1 MKLKLSIAAFAEI
14 IQAEMLG
21 SNEPIFIREVAYD
34 TRKIVRTEGVV
45 FFGLKGAKQSGLAY
59 IESAYDQGVRN
70 FVVEE
75 QPQKP
80 HPEANYFMVKDAL
93 LALQKLAAFHR
104 QNIKYPIV
112 AITGSI
118 GKTTVKEWIAHH
130 LNLGFDHVYIFDHKS
145 KVPIKSLL
153 KPNTSVTIE
162 RIDYNR
168 ELLKFHLMMKAR
180 DIALNKYEWMLY
192 LDADEFLIIDKDVHE
207 FMEQYAKYN
216 QVSFNWL
223 VFGNNYLSHEPQ
235 GMLMENYTRCSVY
248 ASKLIKSFVR
258 PPSIISVITPH
269 VFNTKN
275 MNLSV
280 SGITMKPLNEDG
292 SAQYNINKRYNQL
305 TAYIA
310 HYMYQS
316 YDVYSLEF

>member
-1 MKLKLSIAAFAEI
+1 MKICLFTNARDEKHI
-14 IQAEMLG
+14 
-21 SNEPIFIREVAYD
+21 
-34 TRKIVRTEGVV
+34 
-45 FFGLKGAKQSGLAY
+45 
-59 IESAYDQGVRN
+59 
-70 FVVEE
+70 
-75 QPQKP
+75 
-80 HPEANYFMVKDAL
+80 
-93 LALQKLAAFHR
+93 
-104 QNIKYPIV
+104 
-112 AITGSI
+112 
-118 GKTTVKEWIAHH
+118 KEWIAHH

-316 YDVYSLEF
+316 YDVYVSRKVNLPRDDKNEFRKEISESELNEISNDVINIDLRDRFVEKNKLRMEEL